1 MGSLLDEQ
9 LALEE
14 TLKTFEQLHA
24 GGLSSCASTARQTA
38 EKNPFHTELDCA
50 SQSRQQ
56 DHQLMR
62 KIFGNRCEC
71 GAERSVSIPGGTSIT
86 GGIVSPSAVSTS
98 AMSASKAT
106 VTHRHSS
113 ALHLEHG
120 IRNQRTFKHKHRTER
135 KAIVRDAV
143 LRNIGHCV
151 HKCLRRQSDGKTAQ
165 LGQRYS
171 GVGEGTTATG
181 GPLKASRSETN
192 LAAACF
198 AAEASDDL
206 LDFRLLIA
214 QCSDL
219 SLDSVSQV
227 SEMPNYT
234 HTSFRAL
241 RPMDLTW
248 QQLSRTSAHAR
259 RNRKRQLKKC
269 NSTSSLDSDGA
280 EVSFK
285 SGSDGAELL
294 STTDSDGLS
303 VVPLG
308 MTPAQYPSG
317 SSNSTANTVVS
328 SASSTASASCSQQAR
343 LNIMPCDVTID
354 EMASYFETLVYIPK
368 KMSSMAEMMYI

>member
-9 LALEE
+9 LALED
-14 TLKTFEQLHA
+14 TCKTFELLHA
-24 GGLSSCASTARQTA
+24 GGLSSCAGTPRQTA

-50 SQSRQQ
+50 SESRQQ

-71 GAERSVSIPGGTSIT
+71 GAERSVTIPGGTSIIS

-98 AMSASKAT
+98 KTT
-106 VTHRHSS
+106 VTHRHS

-143 LRNIGHCV
+143 LRNIGRCV
-151 HKCLRRQSDGKTAQ
+151 HQCLRRQSDGKTAL

-171 GVGEGTTATG
+171 GVGEGTTAAG

-227 SEMPNYT
+227 SEVPNYT

-280 EVSFK
+280 EVSFRT
-285 SGSDGAELL
+285 GSDGAELL

-308 MTPAQYPSG
+308 MTPAQCG